1 MIPSDCFQRAITPTM
16 KKAPKYFISTTNV
29 SGALISNVSFF
40 VADVCL
46 MKSAQISCAALA
58 ECEPLSLLTA
68 FTQGVGPPLTTSDP
82 AGVYIK
88 DTHLCVSVLQSGTFE
103 IHLIYYKIL

>member
-1 MIPSDCFQRAITPTM
+1 M

-88 DTHLCVSVLQSGTFE
+88 DTHLCVCVLQSGTFE